1 MNEQLAFKLGR
12 AFKLG
17 MMYGM
22 GRKYADLGKARDAEE
37 NPKGWITSHGTH
49 IPVGKSGKLEGKV
62 GKKIERQA
70 EQSNQEKNNQQ
81 KRPKQPTFP
90 KSEKNLLEEPPS
102 KDTTSYVRKAQGNL
116 NKAITN
122 YYDNELRGG
131 TVPTVVELN
140 GKETPA
146 VVTFTGEARSEFKKF
161 QPNLKDILSALPY
174 VPEVIESGDYPGRRE
189 EPNHGKQVAFHT
201 KMKTFNINGK
211 EKTIFVDIGET
222 KYGTFHPYS
231 VNTNGVESFESKKRR
246 FETAMKRKKEKAEDA
261 ALLPSSKD
269 SVMILHGSQSLLRP
283 MRRRL
288 PQEDEAVKMSVLGIR
303 IL

>member
-37 NPKGWITSHGTH
+37 NTKGWITSHGTH

-70 EQSNQEKNNQQ
+70 EQSNQEKNNEQ

-131 TVPTVVELN
+131 SVPTVVELN

-146 VVTFTGEARSEFKKF
+146 VVIFSSEARSEFKKF
-161 QPNLKDILSALPY
+161 QPNLKDILNALPY
-174 VPEVIESGDYPGRRE
+174 VPEVIESGDYPGRKE

-211 EKTIFVDIGET
+211 EKTILVDIGET
-222 KYGTFHPYS
+222 KYGTLHPYS
-231 VNTNGVESFESKKRR
+231 VNTNGVKSFETRKRQ
-246 FETAMKRKKEKAEDA
+246 FEAAMKKKKEKVGDA

-269 SVMILHGSQSLLRP
+269 SVKDLHGSQSLLRP
-283 MRRRL
+283 MERRI
-288 PQEDEAVKMSVLGIR
+288 PQDDGVVKMSVLRIR